1 MMIGLGINWLP
12 PPQMHDFLDGEM
24 HTVHIPK
31 PEPHNL
37 TQNKEFMRACICLW
51 MLASIYAS
59 HLL

>member
-1 MMIGLGINWLP
+1 
-12 PPQMHDFLDGEM
+12 MHDFLDGEM